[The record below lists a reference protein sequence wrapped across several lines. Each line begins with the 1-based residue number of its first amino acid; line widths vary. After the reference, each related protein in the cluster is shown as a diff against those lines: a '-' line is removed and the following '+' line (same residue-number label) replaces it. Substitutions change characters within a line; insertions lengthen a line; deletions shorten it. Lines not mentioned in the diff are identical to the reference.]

1 MSSQP
6 WNRKGKRKAGPSI
19 SGSPQPP
26 SREQT
31 EGWQRTRERVSQALA
46 KILPRAQLVSHNVL
60 EVGTEDM
67 ESSPIRNGA
76 LHSAADQLLGIWDGI
91 QEIEV
96 NRQACLRLAERSA
109 NILLA
114 VLQEVQEA
122 GEDIVDFL
130 SEPLERFVEALK
142 QIEEFLSTMARRS
155 FIKRYL
161 TRDETLREIERC
173 DHLLKD
179 ALQMFSLSLQIRVL
193 KQMQNIDVERR
204 RDTEELL
211 QKLPLLGVDDPGELS
226 SKPTHT
232 SPASVEEKAEDVFL
246 LLETLQN
253 APSELDSANHTA
265 VLRAIVQNEMTKNS
279 DIENKLDSA
288 NDTTDLRAIF
298 MRALTQNNDAEMLRI
313 LQVLALNASN
323 SIAAEDV
330 DALQVDR
337 VDREDIAEAI
347 KLLQRAMDDSDAE
360 VLPTYTPGAAP
371 PDYEAA
377 SVDKKFIVGVID
389 VLRRV
394 SEGKASSSNLKTTL
408 ADFELQEKIGDSF
421 FADVFKAQFHG
432 EVAVVKCLP
441 EVTPS
446 PLFFKTRDIWRN
458 LSHPHVLELLDATED
473 GDGVLFFV
481 CPYQPHGS
489 LAELLR
495 RVADEELARNERGGE
510 LVRYMHE
517 VADGMRYLH
526 DNGVVH
532 GNLKAVNVL
541 VDNGIHCVVTDFGL
555 SEMKAEVCRISNA
568 APPRGALRWHA
579 PELLLGSGLPTR
591 EADVYAYAMCCV
603 EILSRGFPPW
613 PHVDDDSVREFVLK
627 DKKRPDI
634 PLTGVDSPALQKLIR
649 NCWADD
655 PAARPSFSAISVDAA
670 DLWHLCKPLASIRS
684 TSGPSLPVVPGE
696 CTVTYAGTTGT
707 SGLG

>member
-1 MSSQP
+1 
-6 WNRKGKRKAGPSI
+6 
-19 SGSPQPP
+19 
-26 SREQT
+26 
-31 EGWQRTRERVSQALA
+31 
-46 KILPRAQLVSHNVL
+46 
-60 EVGTEDM
+60 M

-76 LHSAADQLLGIWDGI
+76 LHSAANQLLGIWDGI

-155 FIKRYL
+155 FLKRYL
-161 TRDETLREIERC
+161 TRSETLREIERC

-193 KQMQNIDVERR
+193 KQMQIIDVERR
-204 RDTEELL
+204 RDAEELL

-232 SPASVEEKAEDVFL
+232 SPPSVEEKTEDVFL

-253 APSELDSANHTA
+253 APSELDSADHTA
-265 VLRAIVQNEMTKNS
+265 ILRAIVQNAMTKNS
-279 DIENKLDSA
+279 DVENKLDSA
-288 NDTTDLRAIF
+288 NDTTDLRAIL

-323 SIAAEDV
+323 SIAAEGV

-337 VDREDIAEAI
+337 EDMAEAI
-347 KLLQRAMDDSDAE
+347 KLLQRAMDDSNVE
-360 VLPTYTPGAAP
+360 VLPAYTPGAAL

-377 SVDKKFIVGVID
+377 SVDKKLIVGVID
-389 VLRRV
+389 ILRRV

-408 ADFELQEKIGDSF
+408 SDFELQEKIGSSF
-421 FADVFKAQFHG
+421 FADVFRAQFHG
-432 EVAVVKCLP
+432 EVAVVKRLP

-473 GDGVLFFV
+473 GDEILFFV

-495 RVADEELARNERGGE
+495 RVADEKLARNEREGE

-526 DNGVVH
+526 DNGVAH
-532 GNLKAVNVL
+532 GNLKAANVL

-579 PELLLGSGLPTR
+579 PELLLGSSLPTR

-603 EILSRGFPPW
+603 EILSWGFPPW
-613 PHVDDDSVREFVLK
+613 RHVGDDSVREFVLSAFLPS
-627 DKKRPDI
+627 KRPDI
-634 PLTGVDSPALQKLIR
+634 PLTGVDSPALQKLLR

-655 PAARPSFSAISVDAA
+655 PAARPSFSAIFVDIA
-670 DLWHLCKPLASIRS
+670 HLCKPLAYIRS

-696 CTVTYAGTTGT
+696 CTATDAGTAGT
-707 SGLG
+707 SGLGQTPGQTHPIDA